1 MNLTN
6 SLSKN
11 PSGLSRCWL
20 CEVITDMD
28 IEKALDEARITAI
41 EAMFELDPFDLVTQQ
56 AFDDLLDQE

>member
-1 MNLTN
+1 
-6 SLSKN
+6 
-11 PSGLSRCWL
+11 
-20 CEVITDMD
+20 MD